1 MQSIQEKME
10 EYGADYQGTMARF
23 MGNESL
29 YMKVLGKLGNDD
41 NAGKLQEAVMA
52 GDLEAAFNAAHTLK
66 GVAANLGLTPLLEAV
81 NDIVEPLRIRE
92 QRDDYHVLC
101 EAVEKQFERVVRLVK
116 TLK

>member
-23 MGNESL
+23 MGNERL
-29 YMKVLGKLGNDD
+29 YLKVLGKLGDDD
-41 NAGKLQEAVMA
+41 NAGKLQAAVAA
-52 GDLEAAFNAAHTLK
+52 GDLESAFNAAHTLK

-81 NDIVEPLRIRE
+81 NDIVEPLRRRE

-101 EAVEKQFERVVRLVK
+101 DTVEKQFERVVQLVD